1 MIYRYNYLQINSLD
15 FSHTSYIIIDELDNN
30 IGYRTSKKKLNFND
44 LLNSCDIGLSTVL
57 MKKEL
62 INQDI
67 CFGNT
72 KTKEDYILWLKLA
85 KIGVEINLIDKRLSC
100 WRKSKNSLSSSII
113 QKILDGF
120 VVYNKYMKFNFFKSF
135 FLLLRLSFNSLLR

>member
-1 MIYRYNYLQINSLD
+1 
-15 FSHTSYIIIDELDNN
+15 
-30 IGYRTSKKKLNFND
+30 
-44 LLNSCDIGLSTVL
+44 

-85 KIGVEINLIDKRLSC
+85 KIGVEINLIDK
-100 WRKSKNSLSSSII
+100 SKKNIHIGKVCELP
-113 QKILDGF
+113 F
-120 VVYNKYMKFNFFKSF
+120 V
-135 FLLLRLSFNSLLR
+135 